1 MVENKVK
8 QAISTLDLDQEHDDV
23 SQETFASDTEEALG
37 SLEEAPEGPPEPV
50 LGTEDTPVVYS
61 STDLEVF

>member
-8 QAISTLDLDQEHDDV
+8 QAISTLDLQEHDDV

-37 SLEEAPEGPPEPV
+37 SLEEAPEGPPEPA